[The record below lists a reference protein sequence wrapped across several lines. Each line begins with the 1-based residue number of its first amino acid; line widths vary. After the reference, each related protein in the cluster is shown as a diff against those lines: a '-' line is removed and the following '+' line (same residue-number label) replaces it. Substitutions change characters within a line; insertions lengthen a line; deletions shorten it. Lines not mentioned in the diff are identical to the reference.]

1 MAASS
6 DFDVIER
13 EREREGGGGD
23 RERVRERERGRGER
37 EGREEEKERERADT
51 SSITFSNGGY
61 TVMSDESIFGVPSG
75 EGGDSPKAP
84 GRRGVLPWSG

>member
-6 DFDVIER
+6 DFDIIERENERKRKRREER
-13 EREREGGGGD
+13 EREREGT
-23 RERVRERERGRGER
+23 
-37 EGREEEKERERADT
+37 RADT

-61 TVMSDESIFGVPSG
+61 TVMSDESIFGAPSG
-75 EGGDSPKAP
+75 EGGGGGPKAP

>member
-1 MAASS
+1 MRSMAASS

-13 EREREGGGGD
+13 ERE
-23 RERVRERERGRGER
+23 
-37 EGREEEKERERADT
+37 REEEKERERADT

-61 TVMSDESIFGVPSG
+61 TVMSDESIFGVPPG
-75 EGGDSPKAP
+75 EGDDGPKAP